1 VASNPSLSFYS
12 KEGSSNRVAL
22 WGSSSAVYLRQTVSW
37 CNHSHLDNQL
47 LVLTEMSAEST
58 RMGERSETCDQKEN
72 SNRLPDCTVCHSIWR
87 QFADPDRRA
96 PDINLGSF
104 EDALSHGCP
113 KHTPLVKRFKDYKGQ
128 SVTLTE
134 SLSKLGVS

>member
-1 VASNPSLSFYS
+1 
-12 KEGSSNRVAL
+12 
-22 WGSSSAVYLRQTVSW
+22 
-37 CNHSHLDNQL
+37 
-47 LVLTEMSAEST
+47 
-58 RMGERSETCDQKEN
+58 MGERPETCDQKEN

-87 QFADPDRRA
+87 QFADPDRA

-113 KHTPLVKRFKDYKGQ
+113 KHTPLVKRFKDYCCSTDVSSDLANFRERDDIGMTGRYKGQ